1 MVTIQSEVMGSVG
14 GFILDHGG
22 GIIDQRA
29 RHFRP
34 VGLVWTRD
42 MGYIL
47 TRDMGDVDKG
57 HG

>member
-1 MVTIQSEVMGSVG
+1 MIDVMGSAD

-34 VGLVWTRD
+34 VGFSF
-42 MGYIL
+42 
-47 TRDMGDVDKG
+47 
-57 HG
+57 